1 MLFGTRFMTSFTRTG
16 IRATMNL
23 EEMRQVERYARADA
37 AEAKTRDARVEFA
50 QATHP
55 LAVTAESCERLERI
69 EAAIRA
75 LGPDNAWMSV
85 PSDARDDS

>member
-1 MLFGTRFMTSFTRTG
+1 
-16 IRATMNL
+16 MNL
-23 EEMRQVERYARADA
+23 EEMRQAERHARADA

-50 QATHP
+50 QAAHQ
-55 LAVTAESCERLERI
+55 LAMTAEICERLERI

-75 LGPDNAWMSV
+75 LGPESAWMSV